1 MLAKKKGNYHF
12 FRPCE
17 TKLVNREVKCFVF
30 LNNEKSILPALA
42 LTFKA
47 KFKLLG
53 DIFFLKIRVKLLC
66 Q

>member
-17 TKLVNREVKCFVF
+17 TKLVNHEVKCFIF
-30 LNNEKSILPALA
+30 LNNARFMQNQSYLHWQSGKV
-42 LTFKA
+42 TFKA

-53 DIFFLKIRVKLLC
+53 DVFL
-66 Q
+66 